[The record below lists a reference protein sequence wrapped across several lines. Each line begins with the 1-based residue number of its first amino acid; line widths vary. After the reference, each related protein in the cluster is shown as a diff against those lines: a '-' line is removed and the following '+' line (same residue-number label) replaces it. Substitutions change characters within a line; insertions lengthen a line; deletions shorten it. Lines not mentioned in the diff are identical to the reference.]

1 MSNLAN
7 RLTYE
12 TLKGQYAKQGIS
24 TILTESSLKLI
35 QDVTA
40 TKTSYTFDILTNDGT
55 PKSNEIRL
63 NNNDSFHCTSWSLSI
78 ANGTASDDPSTFDQ
92 QTYPSE
98 GVFTN
103 YTDYN
108 AIYQG
113 VMSVTVNNVKFLQQY
128 SAHPWKMV
136 PQTQRLSTAVNQ
148 NFNQVDWKTDTVRYL
163 ANSITF
169 SGARKNELTLV
180 LPEVVTTPNTYSF
193 ICLELYG
200 IVAIGGSIFQS

>member
-7 RLTYE
+7 RMTYE
-12 TLKGQYAKQGIS
+12 TLKGQYAEQGIS

-40 TKTSYTFDILTNDGT
+40 TKTSYTFDLLTNEGT

-63 NNNDSFHCTSWSLSI
+63 NQTDSFHCTSWSLSI
-78 ANGTASDDPSTFDQ
+78 ANGSAADDPSTFDQ

-98 GVFTN
+98 AVFTN
-103 YTDYN
+103 YADYN
-108 AIYQG
+108 AVYQG
-113 VMSVTVNNVKFLQQY
+113 FMDVTINNVKFLQNY
-128 SAHPWKMV
+128 TCHPWKYI

-148 NFNQVDWKTDTVRYL
+148 NFNEVDWKENTVRYL
-163 ANSITF
+163 ANSLTF
-169 SGARKNELTLV
+169 SGARKNEINLL

-193 ICLELYG
+193 VCLEMYG